1 MKTIMTQMIYI
12 YTFVLAFVIVY
23 ALVPLI
29 RKVALRIRFVDLPNN
44 RKIHKEPIPL
54 MGGVALF
61 IGFIVTA
68 LVMGS
73 GSDQPWGHEFLGM
86 ALGGAVVF
94 GIGILDDFFKT
105 RGKDLPALPKFIMQF
120 VAAAVLIW
128 VGDIRI
134 EGFNIPFGLNG
145 EHYYT
150 LQPWLQIVVTML
162 WVVGITNMMN
172 FLDGVDGLA
181 AGIAS
186 ISSTTL
192 FFIAMLK
199 GQPDMA
205 ILAIT
210 MIGISLAF
218 LRHNFHPARIF
229 MGDSGALFL
238 GFELSSIA
246 IDGAFKSATLIS
258 VLVPVLALGV
268 PIFDFLYVMLKR
280 MRDRKPLHVADKGH
294 TFHQL
299 MRHGMSQIQTVTFLY
314 LLGICFSLASI
325 VVLLAN
331 R

>member
-1 MKTIMTQMIYI
+1 MTFL
-12 YTFVLAFVIVY
+12 YTFLLAFVIVY
-23 ALVPLI
+23 ALVPVL
-29 RKVALRIRFVDLPNN
+29 RKIALRIRFVDLPNH

-61 IGFIVTA
+61 VGFVVTA
-68 LVMGS
+68 LVIGD
-73 GSDQPWGHEFLGM
+73 GTGNQWGHEFMGM
-86 ALGGAVVF
+86 ALGGFVVF
-94 GIGILDDFFKT
+94 LIGILDDFFKT
-105 RGKDLPALPKFIMQF
+105 RKRDLHALPKFIMQF

-128 VGDIRI
+128 VGQIRI
-134 EGFNIPFGLNG
+134 EGFNIPFGING

-150 LQPWLQIVVTML
+150 LAPWLQVVVTMI

-192 FFIAMLK
+192 FFIAVLK
-199 GQPDMA
+199 GQQDMA
-205 ILAIT
+205 VLAMT
-210 MIGISLAF
+210 LIGISLAF

-238 GFELSSIA
+238 GFELSAIA

-268 PIFDFLYVMLKR
+268 PIFDFIYVMLKR
-280 MRDRKPLHVADKGH
+280 VRERKPLHVADKGH

-299 MRHGMSQIQTVTFLY
+299 MRSGLSQIQTVTFLY

>member
-1 MKTIMTQMIYI
+1 MTFL

-23 ALVPLI
+23 ALVPVL
-29 RKVALRIRFVDLPNN
+29 RKIALRIRFVDLPNH

-61 IGFIVTA
+61 AGFVVTA
-68 LVMGS
+68 LVIGD
-73 GSDQPWGHEFLGM
+73 GTGNQWGHEFLGM
-86 ALGGAVVF
+86 ALGGFVVF
-94 GIGILDDFFKT
+94 LIGILDDFFKT
-105 RGKDLPALPKFIMQF
+105 RRRDLHALPKFIMQF

-128 VGDIRI
+128 VGQIRI
-134 EGFNIPFGLNG
+134 EGFNVPFGING

-150 LQPWLQIVVTML
+150 LAPWLQVVVTMI

-192 FFIAMLK
+192 FFIAVLK
-199 GQPDMA
+199 GQQDMA
-205 ILAIT
+205 VLAMT
-210 MIGISLAF
+210 LIGISLAF

-238 GFELSSIA
+238 GFELSAIA

-268 PIFDFLYVMLKR
+268 PIFDFIYVMLKR
-280 MRDRKPLHVADKGH
+280 VRERKPLHVADKGH

-299 MRHGMSQIQTVTFLY
+299 MRSGLSQIQTVTFLY